1 MHYILYLKI
10 YFLYFFKKYMYKIL
24 YILYQIIPY
33 SKINDKCFLNVPSYL
48 EGVQLVLLLCYYLF
62 SWICCSDLFK

>member
-1 MHYILYLKI
+1 MYIDMYCIKYYI
-10 YFLYFFKKYMYKIL
+10 YI
-24 YILYQIIPY
+24 YINIYYTCMYQIIPY

-62 SWICCSDLFK
+62 TWICCSDLFK